1 MDQTA
6 LDTGMPSPAVRTN
19 ALPVTVL
26 SGFLGSGKTSLLNHV
41 LHNREGLRVA
51 VIVNDM
57 SHVNIDAALIKQ
69 GGAALSRT
77 DERLVE
83 MSNGCICCTLRD
95 DLLVEIARLAGEQRF
110 DYLLIESTGISEPLP
125 VAETFFFEDEQGK
138 SLSNVARL
146 DTMVT
151 VVDAGNFIA
160 DYRAAEDLKT
170 HGLHLSEEDERT
182 ITDLLIDQ
190 VEFADVLVIN
200 KTDLISDRQ
209 QAELRGI
216 LEALNPDAI
225 MVPAR
230 HGQVALCT
238 ILNTGRFD
246 FERASGAAGWM
257 KVLAGEGRSEADEYG
272 IHSFVYRA
280 RKPFHPERLWRRLHE
295 TCDGV
300 LRTKGFVWLA
310 SRPDWIGIWS
320 QAGGVGA
327 MQGGGRWYAAMPKHE
342 WNVDAEDE
350 RRLEA
355 LWDPVYGDRQQELVV
370 IGQHIDEAA
379 LTRMLDE
386 CLLTDNE
393 WQRGLDV
400 WVGSSDPFPPW
411 TTESLIEE

>member
-1 MDQTA
+1 MSEVQGTDNKACTLVVA
-6 LDTGMPSPAVRTN
+6 GGWVLDPGRWNGEADVWICDGRIVAVVSPDVA
-19 ALPVTVL
+19 PP
-26 SGFLGSGKTSLLNHV
+26 SGF
-41 LHNREGLRVA
+41 RY
-51 VIVNDM
+51 
-57 SHVNIDAALIKQ
+57 IDAT
-69 GGAALSRT
+69 G
-77 DERLVE
+77 
-83 MSNGCICCTLRD
+83 
-95 DLLVEIARLAGEQRF
+95 LLVVPGLVDLHVHLREPGFEYKETIATGTAAAVAGGF
-110 DYLLIESTGISEPLP
+110 TSVCCI
-125 VAETFFFEDEQGK
+125 
-138 SLSNVARL
+138 ARL

-151 VVDAGNFIA
+151 VVDAASFMA
-160 DYRAAEDLKT
+160 DYRAAEDLKSQ
-170 HGLHLSEEDERT
+170 GLHLSEEDERT

-230 HGQVALCT
+230 HGQVALCA

-272 IHSFVYRA
+272 IHSLVYRA

-295 TCDGV
+295 TWEGV

-310 SRPDWIGIWS
+310 SRPDWIGILS

-370 IGQHIDEAA
+370 IGQHIDEAV

-393 WQRGLDV
+393 LQRGLDV
-400 WVGSSDPFPPW
+400 WAGASDPFPAW
-411 TTESLIEE
+411 TTESLTEE